1 MKLSADIKKC
11 IQEAALDVGLPISV
25 VTGIV
30 CQESSGN
37 PSATRYEPGFFKRYI
52 IKLGLAGEEAQ
63 GRATS
68 WGLMQL
74 MGQVAREMGFT
85 APFETLLDPDVGLY
99 WGCRHLSKLK
109 ERHYREYGWAG
120 VIAAYNAGSPRK
132 QKDGKWVNQ
141 DYVDKV
147 TKYAQEALGGAS

>member
-1 MKLSADIKKC
+1 VKLSAEINKY
-11 IQEAALDVGLPISV
+11 IQEAALDAGLPISI

-37 PSATRYEPGFFKRYI
+37 PNATRYEPGFFRRYI
-52 IKLGLAGEEAQ
+52 QKLGIGGEEGK
-63 GRATS
+63 GRSTS

-74 MGQVAREMGFT
+74 MGQCAREIGFT
-85 APFETLLDPDVGLY
+85 GPFHTLLIPEIGLY
-99 WGCRHLSKLK
+99 WGCKQLLRFRDRHFTA
-109 ERHYREYGWAG
+109 HGWAG

-132 QKDGKWVNQ
+132 GKDGRYVNQ

-147 TKYAQEALGGAS
+147 LGYAQKACGGE